1 MKNLDI
7 CYNLL
12 GTKGSEDRYGQLVI
26 NSQEFG
32 KKKLLLLMLRFASP
46 DVSLSFNFRVYRLVQ
61 REELMKLIGS
71 RRKERLN

>member
-1 MKNLDI
+1 MDSLLSIRKN
-7 CYNLL
+7 
-12 GTKGSEDRYGQLVI
+12 SE
-26 NSQEFG
+26 

-71 RRKERLN
+71 RRKERLNWHGLRIFEIFYVSNLFI